1 MIFGVPGCGVDMGVT
16 RRNLLK
22 SGVAV
27 AAASSATVEGLAAT
41 APGEIADAVEHTD
54 MLRQTLLLDFGWR
67 FHLGHACDPQQ
78 DFDFGKDQR
87 TFAKAGDDVATAAD
101 LEFDDSGWA
110 AIDLPHDWAVELPFV
125 PSPSPPQGKDDDP
138 NAEHGFRPLGRAY
151 PATSIGWYRRAFAL
165 DAADLGKRIALQF
178 DGVFRNC
185 VVMFNGYV
193 VGGNENG
200 YAPFRVD
207 VTDFANYGGEN
218 VLTVRVDATLGEGW
232 FYEGA
237 GIYRHVWLVKTAPVH
252 IAQWSL
258 AARPVIKAA
267 GATIALSA
275 DVTNDGDAAEPCT
288 IAWTIF
294 DAAGRKLGTTEATPA
309 EIAAGATKS
318 FDGRFA
324 VSAPALWS
332 IEAPQLY
339 RLVAEVRS
347 GGRAIDRDATHF
359 GIRNVRFDPV
369 LGFFLNDKPVKLKGT
384 CNHQDHAGVGSALP
398 NRLHEWRIEQ
408 LKAMGSNAYRTS
420 HNPPAPELLDAC
432 DRLGML
438 VIDET
443 RMMSSDDE
451 GLSQLSRMIR
461 RDRNHPS
468 VILWSLGNEEPQ
480 QGTERGARVVRTMK
494 RLANRLDP
502 TRLCTAAMDKA
513 WGEGITPV
521 LDVVGFNYRTPKMD
535 EFHHSFPGKP
545 VMGTETGSTVCT
557 RGIYARDDVKGFVP
571 AYDTDFPWWAS
582 TAESWWSFVAPRA
595 FIAGGFVWTG
605 FDYRGEPTPFNRWPN
620 VSSQFGIMDS
630 CGFPKDNWF
639 YYRAWWSDVPL
650 LHLLPHWNWAG
661 REGQP
666 ISVWCHTNLARV
678 ELFLNGQSL
687 GSRDVEPN
695 RHVEWQVAYAPGVLE
710 ARGVTRDGTALTT
723 RRETSGAP
731 AAIRLRPDRDP
742 IHAEGEDVA
751 VIAVEIVDAQGR
763 IVPTADN
770 QVSFAVSGPG
780 KMIGVGNGDP
790 TSHEP
795 DKASARRA
803 FNGLCVA
810 IVQASKTPGQIRV
823 DATSAGLA
831 PTSAVIDAAPAT
843 ARACVA

>member
-1 MIFGVPGCGVDMGVT
+1 MSLT

-22 SGVAV
+22 SGVAA
-27 AAASSATVEGLAAT
+27 AAASTATVDGLAASP
-41 APGEIADAVEHTD
+41 PGETTAAAAPSD
-54 MLRQTLLLDFGWR
+54 MLRETLLLDFGWR
-67 FHLGHACDPQQ
+67 FHLGHACDPLQ
-78 DFDFGKDQR
+78 DFGFGKDQR
-87 TFAKAGDDVATAAD
+87 TFAKAGDDVAAAAT
-101 LEFDDSGWA
+101 LEFDDSAWT

-125 PSPSPPQGKDDDP
+125 PSPSPPQGTDDDP

-151 PATSIGWYRRAFAL
+151 PETSIGWYRRAFQL
-165 DAADLGKRIALQF
+165 DAADLGQRISLQF
-178 DGVFRNC
+178 DGVFRDC
-185 VVMFNGYV
+185 MVMFNGYA
-193 VGGNENG
+193 VGGNASG

-207 VTDFANYGGEN
+207 VTDFANYGGKN
-218 VLTVRVDATLGEGW
+218 VLAVRVDATLGEGW

-252 IAQWSL
+252 LAQWSL
-258 AARPVIKAA
+258 TARPVVKGTSTAVA
-267 GATIALSA
+267 LGAE
-275 DVTNDGDAAEPCT
+275 VTNDGDAAASCT
-288 IAWTIF
+288 VAWTIL
-294 DAAGRKLGTTEATPA
+294 DPAGRNVGVAESAAVQVPAGTTR
-309 EIAAGATKS
+309 S
-318 FDGRFA
+318 FEGRFA

-332 IEAPQLY
+332 IEEPHLY

-347 GGRAIDRDATHF
+347 AGRAIDRSATHF
-359 GIRNVRFDPV
+359 GIRSVRFDPA

-398 NRLHEWRIEQ
+398 DRLHVWRIEQ

-432 DRLGML
+432 DRLGMV

-451 GLSQLSRMIR
+451 GLSQLARMLR

-480 QGTERGARVVRTMK
+480 QGTARGARVVASMK

-502 TRLCTAAMDKA
+502 TRRCTAAMDKA

-521 LDVVGFNYRTPKMD
+521 LDVVGFNYRTPKMAD
-535 EFHHSFPGKP
+535 FHQSFPGQP
-545 VMGTETGSTVCT
+545 VVGTETGSTVCT

-582 TAESWWSFVAPRA
+582 TAESWWSFVAPRP

-639 YYRAWWSDVPL
+639 YYRAWWSDEPM
-650 LHLLPHWNWAG
+650 LHLLPHWNWSG

-666 ISVWCHTNLARV
+666 IAVWCHTNLAHV
-678 ELFLNGQSL
+678 ELFLNGQSQ
-687 GSRDVEPN
+687 GTRDVERN
-695 RHVEWQVAYAPGVLE
+695 RHVEWQVAYAPGTLE
-710 ARGVTRDGTALTT
+710 VRGVTRDGTQLTAK
-723 RRETSGAP
+723 RETTGAP
-731 AAIRLRPDRDP
+731 AAIRLKPDRAT
-742 IHAEGEDVA
+742 IHADGEDVA
-751 VIAVEIVDAQGR
+751 LIAVEILDAQGR
-763 IVPTADN
+763 IVPTAGN

-780 KMIGVGNGDP
+780 KIIGVGNGDP

-803 FNGLCVA
+803 FNGLCAA
-810 IVQASKTPGQIRV
+810 IVQAFKMPGSIRV
-823 DATSAGLA
+823 DATSAGLVA
-831 PTSAVIDAAPAT
+831 ASLIVEAAPAKP
-843 ARACVA
+843 RASVA